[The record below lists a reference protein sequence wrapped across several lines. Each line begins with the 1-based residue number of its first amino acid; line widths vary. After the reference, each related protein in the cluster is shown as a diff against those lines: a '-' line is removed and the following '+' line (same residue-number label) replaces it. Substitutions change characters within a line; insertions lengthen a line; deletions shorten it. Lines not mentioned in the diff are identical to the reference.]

1 MNEQLALLGGPK
13 AVTDPWPS
21 YPLIDADELCGA
33 TRVLMARSLSEVGRG
48 PFVGEM
54 EDALAAYFG
63 AQYVLSSSSGTAAI
77 HSALFAVGV
86 QPGDEVLT
94 ANHNWISAI
103 MAVFHAGAVPVLC
116 DVKADSFSLDPAEIH
131 RKVTP
136 NTRAV
141 IATHLWGL
149 PADMDGI
156 LAVAKEYGLPVIED
170 VSHAHGGQYRGQYF
184 GTIGDIG
191 CFSLQGSKA
200 MVAGEGGFLLT
211 NNERYYQ
218 RAIIPGSHTCRLGR
232 EMILEELAPFQAAGG
247 MWTYRMHPVAAAI
260 ATAQLA
266 KLPKMNAA
274 RQANFDRLVAQT
286 RDIPCISWP
295 EIPAGSV
302 RGWYGTP
309 AFYDVDKANGVS
321 RDRFVQACQAEGA
334 GLQGEGYCDWS
345 QIPLLQNMELL
356 SQLVTVKHANGV
368 EFTPAAPGAF
378 PNNDS
383 MRRRML
389 LFTIPAVESP
399 QLMDQQAE
407 ALHKVAGQLAALNEG
422 QPVG

>member
-1 MNEQLALLGGPK
+1 MREQLALLGGQP
-13 AVTDPWPS
+13 AVTTSYPA
-21 YPLIDADELCGA
+21 YPLIDAEEVCAA
-33 TRVLMARSLSEVGRG
+33 TRVVMSRSLSEVGRG
-48 PFVGEM
+48 PYVGEL

-63 AQYVLSSSSGTAAI
+63 VPYVLSSSSGTAAI

-86 QPGDEVLT
+86 KPGDEVLT

-103 MAVFHAGAVPVLC
+103 MAIFHAGAVPVLC
-116 DVKADSFSLDPAEIH
+116 DVSDGGFSLDPDEIR

-136 NTRAV
+136 NTKAV

-156 LAVAKEYGLPVIED
+156 LAVAKEFGLPVIED
-170 VSHAHGGQYRGQYF
+170 VSHAHGGKYHGQFF

-200 MVAGEGGFLLT
+200 MVAGEGGFLIT

-232 EMILEELAPFQAAGG
+232 EMILDELTPFNAAGG

-266 KLPKMNAA
+266 KLPGMNAA
-274 RQANFDRLVAQT
+274 RQANFNRLAA
-286 RDIPCISWP
+286 RIADIPFITWP
-295 EIPAGSV
+295 EIPADSV

-309 AFYDVDKANGVS
+309 AFYCSEKANGIS
-321 RDRFVQACQAEGA
+321 RDRFVRACQAEGA

-345 QIPLLQNMELL
+345 QIPLLHDMALL

-368 EFTPAAPGAF
+368 EFTPATAGAF
-378 PNNDS
+378 PHNEAI
-383 MRRRML
+383 RQQML
-389 LFTIPAVESP
+389 LFSIPAVESP
-399 QLMDQQAE
+399 QLIDQVAD
-407 ALHKVAGQLAALNEG
+407 ALHKVADQLDAVQEY
-422 QPVG
+422 QPAG